1 MPTRRPTSSFLPMAV
16 LLVLVAG
23 VAAAQSDAGSPPSE
37 VSIGS
42 LDLISLVSSDPR
54 LRGPISEAI
63 AMWRGCPQFGIGFP
77 RIATVA
83 EVSTSS
89 LPDSAPLWR
98 QITVGIGRDR
108 SGRGLR
114 CATFQGSS
122 IVLHRSTVDSL
133 GRTFPCGAMAP
144 NLAHEIGH
152 ALGVGH
158 GAPQAGRGGPRVE
171 EVMNSTIPPTFP
183 RRRVTASDCGAVDRL
198 WMTSLELAQARS
210 LGLAPPEFTF
220 GRSIAEV
227 AAAWHDRTQPD
238 GG

>member
-1 MPTRRPTSSFLPMAV
+1 MGARRRTSPLLPEVA
-16 LLVLVAG
+16 LLTLVAG
-23 VAAAQSDAGSPPSE
+23 VAAAQSDAGSQPSE
-37 VSIGS
+37 GAVGI
-42 LDLISLVSSDPR
+42 LDLISLDSSDPG
-54 LRGPISEAI
+54 LRETIDEAI

-89 LPDSAPLWR
+89 LPDSARLWR
-98 QITVGIGRDR
+98 QITVTIGRDR

-122 IVLHRSTVDSL
+122 IVLHRSTVDRR
-133 GRTFPCGAMAP
+133 GRIHPCGALVP

-158 GAPQAGRGGPRVE
+158 DSPVEGGRGTE
-171 EVMNSTIPPTFP
+171 EVMRSTIAQTFP
-183 RRRVTASDCGAVDRL
+183 RRRVTPFDCSAVDRR
-198 WMTSLELAQARS
+198 WMTSLELARARA
-210 LGLAPPEFTF
+210 LALAPPEFTF
-220 GRSIAEV
+220 GKSIDEV
-227 AAAWHDRTQPD
+227 AAAWHQRALPD